1 MNQLLVKGCF
11 IIIPYLIGLA
21 ISDHVITGNEK
32 SNAATS
38 QTDTSIDPLDG
49 ITFFIHRNGEAEPC
63 GETLASAS
71 VSLTS
76 FEISGDEQLSDLGK
90 YEFDN
95 FLTDALAIA
104 LPGQDRMGSP
114 TEQVCGPEQ
123 PPESIKGSRRKMWG
137 RGKDYKIDGVESP
150 FLNFCDMGP
159 DHTPILPDHDE
170 LVHIDTSGVL
180 SFPCHFHTR
189 EGMRI
194 NSFEKLI
201 DFVEKQKSQ
210 QALDNNLEEE
220 CTISEDG
227 SNVCTVME
235 DVSSA
240 PSFHL
245 YAVPAGRIF
254 MFAPSYIGEVFDID
268 HVDMPVQ
275 KPISLKVMSLTP
287 RVFDIINFFDRQE
300 SQTIVDKAMAETS
313 ESHRMKRSSTG
324 ASGYNVN
331 SQRTSE
337 NGFDTHGKV
346 AMTVKNR
353 CLQILGFDHYDDSF
367 TDGLQVL
374 RYNKTTAYIPH
385 MDWIGKIYHSIFA
398 YAISFVHLICILF
411 VFVCLL
417 SNTYFRR

>member
-1 MNQLLVKGCF
+1 MNQLIVKACF
-11 IIIPYLIGLA
+11 IIIPYLVGLA
-21 ISDHVITGNEK
+21 ISDHVITSNQK
-32 SNAATS
+32 PNAATT
-38 QTDTSIDPLDG
+38 QTNPSIDPLYG
-49 ITFFIHRNGEAEPC
+49 ITFSIHRNGEAKPC
-63 GETLASAS
+63 GETLAS

-76 FEISGDEQLSDLGK
+76 FEISRDEKLSDLGK

-95 FLTDALAIA
+95 FLTDVLATA
-104 LPGQDRMGSP
+104 LPGQDRMGAPS
-114 TEQVCGPEQ
+114 EQVCGPEQ
-123 PPESIKGSRRKMWG
+123 PPESIKGSRRKIWG
-137 RGKDYKIDGVESP
+137 RGEEYRIDGVESP

-170 LVHIDTSGVL
+170 LVQIDNDGVL
-180 SFPCHFHTR
+180 TLPCHFHTR

-194 NSFEKLI
+194 DSLEKLI
-201 DFVEKQKSQ
+201 DFVEKQKSRQ
-210 QALDNNLEEE
+210 ELSNLEEE
-220 CTISEDG
+220 CTILEDG
-227 SNVCTVME
+227 SNVCTAME

-268 HVDMPVQ
+268 HVDMPIQ

-287 RVFDIINFFDRQE
+287 RVFDVINFFDRQE
-300 SQTIVDKAMAETS
+300 SQAIVEKALAETS

-353 CLQILGFDHYDDSF
+353 CLEILGFDHYDDSF

-385 MDWIGKIYHSIFA
+385 MDWIGKIYHSFFA
-398 YAISFVHLICILF
+398 ILF
-411 VFVCLL
+411 H
-417 SNTYFRR
+417 SSI